1 MPMLKELIDL
11 LLDKSLKV
19 ADEPIFEL
27 ASGKKSNLY
36 IDCRKTTK
44 NARGAYLIGNIIY
57 DKISK
62 LDVDAIGGLTMGADP
77 VADAVAYTSVLKGK
91 LINSFSVRKKAKEH
105 GLKRVIEGDV
115 KNGDR
120 VVIVDDVATT
130 GQSTIEA
137 IENARAGGLHVVKVI
152 ILVDRQEGGR
162 ENILKHNVD
171 FEAILTK
178 QDLLDEYYKLN
189 PGLLAVQLDSRRKN
203 E

>member
-1 MPMLKELIDL
+1 MPMLKELTDL
-11 LLDKSLKV
+11 ILEKSLKV

-178 QDLLDEYYKLN
+178 QDLLDEYYK
-189 PGLLAVQLDSRRKN
+189 RHEKI
-203 E
+203 

>member
-1 MPMLKELIDL
+1 MNMLKELTDIIL
-11 LLDKSLKV
+11 EKSLKV

-57 DKISK
+57 DKISN
-62 LDVDAIGGLTMGADP
+62 LGVDAIGGLTMGADP
-77 VADAVAYTSVLKGK
+77 VADAVAYTSAIKGK

-137 IENARAGGLHVVKVI
+137 IENARAEGLHIVKVI

-162 ENILKHNVD
+162 ENILKHNVE
-171 FEAILTK
+171 FESVLTK
-178 QDLLDEYYKLN
+178 QDLLDEYYK
-189 PGLLAVQLDSRRKN
+189 KH
-203 E
+203 EKI

>member
-1 MPMLKELIDL
+1 MPMLKELTELIL
-11 LLDKSLKV
+11 EKSLKV

-27 ASGKKSNLY
+27 ASGKKSNIY

-57 DKISK
+57 DKISD
-62 LDVDAIGGLTMGADP
+62 LGVDAIGGLTMGADP
-77 VADAVAYTSVLKGK
+77 VADAVAYTSVLKGN
-91 LINSFSVRKKAKEH
+91 LINAFSVRKQAKEH

-115 KNGDR
+115 NTGNR

-137 IENARAGGLHVVKVI
+137 IEQARAGGLHVVKVI

-171 FEAILTK
+171 YEAILTK
-178 QDLLDEYYKLN
+178 QDLLDEYY
-189 PGLLAVQLDSRRKN
+189 RRPEKD
-203 E
+203 

>member
-1 MPMLKELIDL
+1 MNMLKELTDIIL
-11 LLDKSLKV
+11 EKSLKV

-57 DKISK
+57 DKISN
-62 LDVDAIGGLTMGADP
+62 LGVDAIGGLTMGADP

-91 LINSFSVRKKAKEH
+91 LINAFSVRKDAKKH
-105 GLKRVIEGDV
+105 GLKRIIEGDV
-115 KNGDR
+115 NNGDR

-162 ENILKHNVD
+162 ENILKHDVD

-178 QDLLDEYYKLN
+178 QVLLDEYYK
-189 PGLLAVQLDSRRKN
+189 RHEKI
-203 E
+203 

>member
-1 MPMLKELIDL
+1 MNMLKELTELIL
-11 LLDKSLKV
+11 EKSLKV

-57 DKISK
+57 DKISN

-91 LINSFSVRKKAKEH
+91 LINAFSVRKDAKKH

-162 ENILKHNVD
+162 ENILKHDVD

-178 QDLLDEYYKLN
+178 QDLLDEYYK
-189 PGLLAVQLDSRRKN
+189 RHEKTY
-203 E
+203 

>member
-1 MPMLKELIDL
+1 MTMLKELTDL
-11 LLDKSLKV
+11 LLEKSLKV

-57 DKISK
+57 DKISN
-62 LDVDAIGGLTMGADP
+62 LGVDAIGGLTMGADP
-77 VADAVAYTSVLKGK
+77 VADAVAYTSVIKGK

-178 QDLLDEYYKLN
+178 QDLLDEYYKRHEKI
-189 PGLLAVQLDSRRKN
+189 Q

>member
-1 MPMLKELIDL
+1 MNMLKELTDIIL
-11 LLDKSLKV
+11 EKSLKV

-57 DKISK
+57 DKISN
-62 LDVDAIGGLTMGADP
+62 LGVDAIGGLTMGADP
-77 VADAVAYTSVLKGK
+77 VADAVAYTSAIKGK

-137 IENARAGGLHVVKVI
+137 IENARAEGLHVVKVI
-152 ILVDRQEGGR
+152 IHVDRQEGGR
-162 ENILKHNVD
+162 ENILKHDVD
-171 FEAILTK
+171 YEAILTK
-178 QDLLDEYYKLN
+178 QDLLDEYYK
-189 PGLLAVQLDSRRKN
+189 RHEKTY
-203 E
+203 

>member
-162 ENILKHNVD
+162 ENIIKHNVD

-178 QDLLDEYYKLN
+178 QNLLDEYYKKHEKI
-189 PGLLAVQLDSRRKN
+189 Q

>member
-57 DKISK
+57 DKISN

-162 ENILKHNVD
+162 ENIIKHNVD

-178 QDLLDEYYKLN
+178 QDLLDEYYKRHEKI
-189 PGLLAVQLDSRRKN
+189 Q

>member
-1 MPMLKELIDL
+1 MPTLKELIDL

-178 QDLLDEYYKLN
+178 QDLLDEYYK
-189 PGLLAVQLDSRRKN
+189 RHEKI
-203 E
+203 

>member
-137 IENARAGGLHVVKVI
+137 IENARAEGLHIVKVI

-162 ENILKHNVD
+162 ENILKHNVE
-171 FEAILTK
+171 FESVLTK
-178 QDLLDEYYKLN
+178 QDLLDEYYK
-189 PGLLAVQLDSRRKN
+189 KH
-203 E
+203 EKI

>member
-1 MPMLKELIDL
+1 MNMLKELTDL
-11 LLDKSLKV
+11 ILEKSLKV
-19 ADEPIFEL
+19 SEEPIFEL

-57 DKISK
+57 DKISN

-77 VADAVAYTSVLKGK
+77 VADAVAYTSAIKGK

-105 GLKRVIEGDV
+105 GLKRVIEGDFN
-115 KNGDR
+115 NGDR

-137 IENARAGGLHVVKVI
+137 IENARAGGLQVVKVI

-162 ENILKHNVD
+162 ENILKHDVD

-178 QDLLDEYYKLN
+178 QDLLDEYYK
-189 PGLLAVQLDSRRKN
+189 RHKKI
-203 E
+203 

>member
-1 MPMLKELIDL
+1 MLMTMLKELTDL
-11 LLDKSLKV
+11 ILEKSLKV
-19 ADEPIFEL
+19 ADEPVFEL
-27 ASGKKSNLY
+27 SSGRKSNLY

-57 DKISK
+57 EKISG

-115 KNGDR
+115 KSGDR

-137 IENARAGGLHVVKVI
+137 IENARAGGLTVVKVI

-162 ENILKHNVD
+162 ENILKHDVD
-171 FEAILTK
+171 FEAVLTK
-178 QDLLDEYYKLN
+178 EDLLKEYYKKQRN
-189 PGLLAVQLDSRRKN
+189 S
-203 E
+203 

>member
-1 MPMLKELIDL
+1 MNMLKELTDL
-11 LLDKSLKV
+11 ILEKSLKV

-57 DKISK
+57 DKISN

-91 LINSFSVRKKAKEH
+91 LINSFSVRKDAKKH

-162 ENILKHNVD
+162 ENILKHDVD
-171 FEAILTK
+171 YEAILTK
-178 QDLLDEYYKLN
+178 QDLLDEYYK
-189 PGLLAVQLDSRRKN
+189 RHEKTY
-203 E
+203 

>member
-1 MPMLKELIDL
+1 MNMLKELTDIL
-11 LLDKSLKV
+11 LEKSLKV

-57 DKISK
+57 DKISN

-91 LINSFSVRKKAKEH
+91 LINAFSVRKDAKKH
-105 GLKRVIEGDV
+105 GLKRIIEGDV
-115 KNGDR
+115 NNGDR

-162 ENILKHNVD
+162 ENILKHDVD

-178 QDLLDEYYKLN
+178 QVLLDEYYK
-189 PGLLAVQLDSRRKN
+189 RHEKI
-203 E
+203 

>member
-1 MPMLKELIDL
+1 MMPMLKELIDL

-44 NARGAYLIGNIIY
+44 NPRGAYLIGNIIY

-137 IENARAGGLHVVKVI
+137 LAFSRAGGLHVVKVI

-162 ENILKHNVD
+162 ENILKHDVD
-171 FEAILTK
+171 YEAILTK
-178 QDLLDEYYKLN
+178 QELLDEYYKKHEKI
-189 PGLLAVQLDSRRKN
+189 Q

>member
-1 MPMLKELIDL
+1 MNMLKELTDIIL
-11 LLDKSLKV
+11 EKSLKV

-57 DKISK
+57 DKISN

-162 ENILKHNVD
+162 ENIIKHNVD

-178 QDLLDEYYKLN
+178 QDLLDEYYKRHEKI
-189 PGLLAVQLDSRRKN
+189 Q

>member
-1 MPMLKELIDL
+1 MMPMLKELIDL

-162 ENILKHNVD
+162 ENIIKHNVD

-178 QDLLDEYYKLN
+178 QDLLDEYYKRHEKIQ
-189 PGLLAVQLDSRRKN
+189 G
-203 E
+203 

>member
-1 MPMLKELIDL
+1 MTMLKELTDL
-11 LLDKSLKV
+11 LLEKSLKV

-57 DKISK
+57 DKISN
-62 LDVDAIGGLTMGADP
+62 LGVDAIGGLTMGADP
-77 VADAVAYTSVLKGK
+77 VADAVAYTSVIKGK

-178 QDLLDEYYKLN
+178 QDLLDEYYKRDQ
-189 PGLLAVQLDSRRKN
+189 PAAKR
-203 E
+203 

>member
-162 ENILKHNVD
+162 ENIIKHNVD

-178 QDLLDEYYKLN
+178 QDLLDEYYKRHEKIQ
-189 PGLLAVQLDSRRKN
+189 G
-203 E
+203 

>member
-1 MPMLKELIDL
+1 MNMLKELTDL
-11 LLDKSLKV
+11 ILEKSLKV

-57 DKISK
+57 DKISN

-115 KNGDR
+115 NNGDR

-162 ENILKHNVD
+162 ENILKHDVD
-171 FEAILTK
+171 YEAILTK
-178 QDLLDEYYKLN
+178 QDLLDEYY
-189 PGLLAVQLDSRRKN
+189 RRQGKT
-203 E
+203 

>member
-1 MPMLKELIDL
+1 MNMLKELTDIIL
-11 LLDKSLKV
+11 EKSLKV

-57 DKISK
+57 DKISN

-77 VADAVAYTSVLKGK
+77 VADAVAYTSALKGK
-91 LINSFSVRKKAKEH
+91 LINAFSVRKDAKKH
-105 GLKRVIEGDV
+105 GLKRIIEGDV
-115 KNGDR
+115 DNGDR

-162 ENILKHNVD
+162 ENILKHDVD
-171 FEAILTK
+171 YEAILTK
-178 QDLLDEYYKLN
+178 QDLLDEYY
-189 PGLLAVQLDSRRKN
+189 RRQGKT
-203 E
+203 

>member
-1 MPMLKELIDL
+1 MNMLKELTDIIL
-11 LLDKSLKV
+11 EKSLKV

-27 ASGKKSNLY
+27 ASGKKSNIY

-57 DKISK
+57 DKISD

-171 FEAILTK
+171 YEAILTK
-178 QDLLDEYYKLN
+178 QDLLDEYY
-189 PGLLAVQLDSRRKN
+189 RRPEKK
-203 E
+203 

>member
-1 MPMLKELIDL
+1 MNMLKELTDIIL
-11 LLDKSLKV
+11 EKSLKV

-27 ASGKKSNLY
+27 ASGKKSNIY

-57 DKISK
+57 DKISD
-62 LDVDAIGGLTMGADP
+62 LGVDAIGGLTMGADP

-115 KNGDR
+115 NNGNR

-171 FEAILTK
+171 YEAILTK
-178 QDLLDEYYKLN
+178 QDLLDEYY
-189 PGLLAVQLDSRRKN
+189 RRPEKN
-203 E
+203 

>member
-162 ENILKHNVD
+162 ENIIKHNVD

-178 QDLLDEYYKLN
+178 QDLLDEYYKRHEKI
-189 PGLLAVQLDSRRKN
+189 Q

>member
-11 LLDKSLKV
+11 LLYESLKV
-19 ADEPIFEL
+19 ADEPIFSP

-178 QDLLDEYYKLN
+178 QDLLDEYYKRHEKI
-189 PGLLAVQLDSRRKN
+189 Q

>member
-1 MPMLKELIDL
+1 MNMLKELTDL
-11 LLDKSLKV
+11 ILEKSLKV

-57 DKISK
+57 DKISN

-91 LINSFSVRKKAKEH
+91 LINAFSVRKDAKKH
-105 GLKRVIEGDV
+105 GLKRIIEGDV
-115 KNGDR
+115 NNGDR

-162 ENILKHNVD
+162 ENILKHDVD
-171 FEAILTK
+171 YEAILTK
-178 QDLLDEYYKLN
+178 QDLLDEYYK
-189 PGLLAVQLDSRRKN
+189 RHEKT
-203 E
+203 

>member
-1 MPMLKELIDL
+1 MNMLKELTELIL
-11 LLDKSLKV
+11 EKSLKV

-27 ASGKKSNLY
+27 ASGKRSNLY

-77 VADAVAYTSVLKGK
+77 VADAVAYTSAIKGK

-137 IENARAGGLHVVKVI
+137 IENARAEGLHVVKVI

-162 ENILKHNVD
+162 ENILKHNVE
-171 FEAILTK
+171 FESVLTK
-178 QDLLDEYYKLN
+178 QDLLDEYH
-189 PGLLAVQLDSRRKN
+189 RRPEKN
-203 E
+203 

>member
-1 MPMLKELIDL
+1 MNMLKELTELIL
-11 LLDKSLKV
+11 EKSLKV

-57 DKISK
+57 DKISN

-77 VADAVAYTSVLKGK
+77 IADAVAYTSVLKDK

-162 ENILKHNVD
+162 ENILKHDVD

-178 QDLLDEYYKLN
+178 QDLLDEYYK
-189 PGLLAVQLDSRRKN
+189 RHEKT
-203 E
+203 

>member
-11 LLDKSLKV
+11 LIDKSLKV

-178 QDLLDEYYKLN
+178 QDLLDEYYK
-189 PGLLAVQLDSRRKN
+189 RHEKI
-203 E
+203 